1 MIEEK
6 PFLRYFC
13 VPMEIQ
19 ILQLLEG
26 ARNARGVTVII
37 DVFRAFSTACYA
49 FSRNTECIIPVA
61 DIGEAYRIRQAN
73 PEFLLMGERN
83 EMKPPGFDYGN
94 SPFMLP
100 AYGLEGKTIV
110 HTTSSGTQGIAA
122 ATNAT
127 EVLTGSFVNAH
138 AIAGYINS
146 IQPKIVSLVCMGYAC
161 EYPTDE
167 DTQCAIYIRNLL
179 TGTSSNFEE
188 MKEIIRTGTGRRF
201 FDPDK
206 QSWSPEA
213 DYHLCLQPDI
223 FNFILKAEHH
233 PEYTVLKKV
242 MIPEKQPQ
250 DETVQF

>member
-1 MIEEK
+1 
-6 PFLRYFC
+6 
-13 VPMEIQ
+13 MEIQ
-19 ILQLLEG
+19 ILHLLEG

-37 DVFRAFSTACYA
+37 DVFRAFTTACYA
-49 FSRNTECIIPVA
+49 FSRKADRIIPVA
-61 DIGEAYRIRQAN
+61 DIDEAYRIRQAN

-94 SPFMLP
+94 SPFLLP
-100 AYGLEGKTIV
+100 VKGLEGKTIV

-122 ATNAT
+122 AINAS
-127 EVLTGSFVNAH
+127 EVLTGSFVNAG
-138 AIAGYINS
+138 AIAAYINN
-146 IQPKIVSLVCMGYAC
+146 IQPETVSLVCMGYAC

-179 TGTSSNFEE
+179 TGTLSDYEE
-188 MKEIIRTGTGRRF
+188 MKEIIRTGTGSRF
-201 FDPDK
+201 FDPEK

-213 DYHLCLQPDI
+213 DFHLCLQPEI
-223 FNFILKAEHH
+223 FNFVLKTEHH

-250 DETVQF
+250 DETVQL